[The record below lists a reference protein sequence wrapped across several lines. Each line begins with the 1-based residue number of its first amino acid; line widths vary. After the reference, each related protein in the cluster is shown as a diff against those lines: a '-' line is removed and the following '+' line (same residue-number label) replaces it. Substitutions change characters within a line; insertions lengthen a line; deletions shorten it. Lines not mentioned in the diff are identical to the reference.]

1 VKVDCS
7 TPCDDLVNPP
17 MKPLKCD
24 LCNGNGVV
32 VESCNDDLTL
42 ENELLKSENDK
53 LMQQVV
59 NLKSGYK
66 TL

>member
-1 VKVDCS
+1 
-7 TPCDDLVNPP
+7 
-17 MKPLKCD
+17 
-24 LCNGNGVV
+24 VV